1 MDKRNEI
8 LDNILTLLMYRDV
21 PIYDK
26 LFAENIGNSTMDSL
40 FELMPQFEL
49 EDWMNQSFQEELIHK
64 NFIRVDEEGNL
75 FIKEEG
81 KEFKRKGGYS
91 GIDKKETQEETI
103 REKTIE
109 KFRYDKIA
117 FWLSI
122 IAIGISLASLF
133 FKQ

>member
-1 MDKRNEI
+1 MFK
-8 LDNILTLLMYRDV
+8 DV

-26 LFAENIGNSTMDSL
+26 LFVENIGNTTMDSL

-49 EDWMNQSFQEELIHK
+49 EDWMKKSFQEELIHK
-64 NFIRVDEEGNL
+64 KYIQIDNNGNL
-75 FIKEEG
+75 FISELG

-91 GIDKKETQEETI
+91 EIDKKEEQENTI

-122 IAIGISLASLF
+122 LAIGISIASIIL
-133 FKQ
+133 K